1 MSPEQTGYRLEM
13 LEFQKSDLQS
23 QEELLEAA
31 MKHEEGSE
39 RREEIIKVAM
49 EFGESAAEYGRLA
62 KLPVPE
68 SKKAYYRIVNKI
80 HENKTQRQG

>member
-13 LEFQKSDLQS
+13 LELQKTDLQS
-23 QEELLEAA
+23 QAELLEAA

-39 RREEIIKVAM
+39 RREEILKVAM
-49 EFGESAAEYGRLA
+49 EFGESAIEYGRLA

-68 SKKAYYRIVNKI
+68 NKRAYYRIVSKLYEI
-80 HENKTQRQG
+80 KS